1 MPLFTSI
8 GFQVNQT
15 MFVTVTMRNKFNNF
29 VFYGLKQCT
38 FLPQRVSKTNREPK
52 DDLT

>member
-8 GFQVNQT
+8 GFQVNER
-15 MFVTVTMRNKFNNF
+15 MFMTVTMRNKFNYF
-29 VFYGLKQCT
+29 VFYGLTQCI
-38 FLPQRVSKTNREPK
+38 FLPQHVSKTNCKPK